1 MLPLRDT
8 IRSRTFPIITVTLIA
23 VNLGVFLYES
33 GLSENELA
41 RLFHQYGVVPA
52 VQREI
57 LVNPLS
63 LDAWIPMF
71 TAVFLHG
78 NWVHILGNMLYLWVF
93 GDNVEDAMGHRN
105 YLLFYLGAGLAGN
118 FAHILANPASLVPT
132 VGASGAIAGV
142 LGAYFV
148 TFRRS
153 RILALVP
160 IFIIPVLTELPAV
173 VFLFLWFALQ
183 MVNGLVSAAVP
194 GNTVAWWAHIGGF
207 AIGMILGRVIRP
219 RKRMRFRPQP

>member
-1 MLPLRDT
+1 MIPLRDT
-8 IRSRTFPIITVTLIA
+8 IRSRTFPVVNVILIA
-23 VNLGVFLYES
+23 LNLAVFLYES
-33 GLSENELA
+33 GLTESELT
-41 RLFHQYGVVPA
+41 RLFNSYGVVPA
-52 VQREI
+52 VQGKI
-57 LVNPLS
+57 LDNPLN

-71 TAVFLHG
+71 TTIFLHG
-78 NWVHILGNMLYLWVF
+78 SWLHILGNMLYLWVF

-105 YLLFYLGAGLAGN
+105 YLFFYLGAGLAGS
-118 FAHILANPASLVPT
+118 FAHIFANPESMVPT

-142 LGAYFV
+142 MGAYFV

-153 RILALVP
+153 RILTLVP

-173 VFLFLWFALQ
+173 IFLFLWFALQ

-207 AIGMILGRVIRP
+207 ALGMLLGRVIGP
-219 RKRMRFRPQP
+219 RRRTRF